1 MSQAPVTQAELKP
14 TNRRLE
20 SFSDGVFA
28 IVVTI
33 MILEIHV
40 PDSLASRDDPA
51 ALWHFASL
59 LGTYAV
65 SFLIIVNLWISHHY
79 LILTLSKPTKST
91 IWFNN
96 LLLFSVSLLPL
107 STQFLGKHPDS
118 STAAAAYGLVAA
130 VCTASFMLLR
140 GHASRRTHN
149 SGYREIH
156 RRVLRRTWA
165 FLAIYSASVPLAFVS
180 PWLAWACFIAILPPM
195 LLLQVIRAP
204 AHGQVSADHHALEH
218 SCP

>member
-1 MSQAPVTQAELKP
+1 VKSDQSELKP

-33 MILEIHV
+33 MVLEIHV
-40 PDSLASRDDPA
+40 PDSLAFRDDPA
-51 ALWHFASL
+51 ALWQFASL
-59 LGTYAV
+59 VGTYAV

-79 LILTLSKPTKST
+79 LILTLSKPAKST

-107 STQFLGKHPDS
+107 STQFLGRHPSS
-118 STAAAAYGLVAA
+118 STAAATYGLVAA
-130 VCTASFMLLR
+130 LCTASFMLLR
-140 GHASRRTHN
+140 GHAARRTHN
-149 SGYREIH
+149 SVYREIH

-165 FLAIYSASVPLAFVS
+165 FLAIYSTSIPLAFIS
-180 PWLAWACFIAILPPM
+180 PLLAWACFVAILPPM
-195 LLLQVIRAP
+195 LLLPVIRAP
-204 AHGQVSADHHALEH
+204 AHPDQSTDHQTLER